1 MGAARP
7 GPRRCR
13 DHRERRLG
21 PRRPGAPQ
29 RRAGPPASVGPPVD
43 LAQPA
48 ARLRGLRAADAWHGR
63 RAAPLRRLPHRPQR
77 AGAGRPGPAAGV
89 AGFPEI
95 EMREVLQELNEWTR
109 DGEDIAIATVIET
122 WGSSPRPLGS
132 KMLVTRSGKMAGS
145 VSNGCIEGA
154 VFEEAQKVL
163 KSGTPK
169 IAAFGVAD
177 DVAFEVGLACGG
189 HIEVFIQPL
198 GTAHRQLVGML
209 DRNEPATLRTNLLSG
224 EEVLAEG
231 TPPGSELARRDGD
244 VFIEP
249 FRRPAHLVII
259 GAIHIA
265 IPLHRLA
272 KLMGYRVTVIDARAK
287 FATRE
292 RFPEADELIVA
303 WPDEAMAKLTLDNST
318 YVVILT
324 HDPKFDLPALR
335 SVLGKDVG
343 YIGAIGSRKTN
354 ENRFASLR
362 SEGFTDEQIA
372 RVHGPIGL
380 DLGGRGA
387 EETALGILAEVTAVR
402 FGGSGS
408 SMREVRARSGAG

>member
-1 MGAARP
+1 
-7 GPRRCR
+7 
-13 DHRERRLG
+13 
-21 PRRPGAPQ
+21 
-29 RRAGPPASVGPPVD
+29 
-43 LAQPA
+43 
-48 ARLRGLRAADAWHGR
+48 
-63 RAAPLRRLPHRPQR
+63 
-77 AGAGRPGPAAGV
+77 
-89 AGFPEI
+89 
-95 EMREVLQELNEWTR
+95 MREVLGELNEWTEA
-109 DGEDIAIATVIET
+109 GEDIALATVVET

-132 KMLVTRSGKMAGS
+132 KMVVTRSGKMAGS

-163 KSGTPK
+163 KSREPK

-189 HIEVFIQPL
+189 HIEVFIEPL
-198 GTAHRQLVGML
+198 APVHKRLIAML
-209 DRNEPATLRTNLLSG
+209 ETNEPATLRTNLVTGDSEL
-224 EEVLAEG
+224 VEG
-231 TPPGSELARRDGD
+231 TPPGVELARRDGEWF
-244 VFIEP
+244 VEP
-249 FRRPAHLVII
+249 FRRPANLIII

-272 KLMGYRVTVIDARAK
+272 KLMGYRVTVVDARAK
-287 FATRE
+287 FATKE

-303 WPDEAMAKLTLDNST
+303 WPDEAIARLSIDRSS

-335 SVLGKDVG
+335 AVLTKDAG

-354 ENRFASLR
+354 QNRFDALR
-362 SEGFTDEQIA
+362 AEGFTEEQLS

-387 EETALGILAEVTAVR
+387 EETALGILAEITATR
-402 FGGSGS
+402 FGGSGASKRDGVRS
-408 SMREVRARSGAG
+408 SPG

>member
-1 MGAARP
+1 
-7 GPRRCR
+7 
-13 DHRERRLG
+13 
-21 PRRPGAPQ
+21 
-29 RRAGPPASVGPPVD
+29 V
-43 LAQPA
+43 
-48 ARLRGLRAADAWHGR
+48 
-63 RAAPLRRLPHRPQR
+63 
-77 AGAGRPGPAAGV
+77 
-89 AGFPEI
+89 
-95 EMREVLQELNEWTR
+95 REVLDELNEWIGGR
-109 DGEDIAIATVIET
+109 EEIAVATVVET

-154 VFEEAQKVL
+154 VFEDAQKVL
-163 KSGTPK
+163 KSGQPK

-198 GTAHRQLVGML
+198 SKEQRQIVGML
-209 DRNEPATLRTNLLSG
+209 NRDEAATLRTNLLTG
-224 EEVLAEG
+224 EAEVLEG
-231 TPPGSELARRDGD
+231 TPAGTELARRDGD
-244 VFIEP
+244 VFVEP

-272 KLMGYRVTVIDARAK
+272 KVMGYRVTVVDARAK

-303 WPDEAMAKLTLDNST
+303 WPDEAMSKLVIDNST

-335 SVLGKDVG
+335 SVLTKDAG
-343 YIGAIGSRKTN
+343 YVGAIGSRKTN
-354 ENRFASLR
+354 QNRFDALR
-362 SEGFTDEQIA
+362 TEGFTEEQLA

-387 EETALGILAEVTAVR
+387 EETALGILAEITAVR
-402 FGGSGS
+402 FGGSGV
-408 SMREVRARSGAG
+408 SMRAVRA

>member
-1 MGAARP
+1 
-7 GPRRCR
+7 
-13 DHRERRLG
+13 
-21 PRRPGAPQ
+21 
-29 RRAGPPASVGPPVD
+29 
-43 LAQPA
+43 
-48 ARLRGLRAADAWHGR
+48 
-63 RAAPLRRLPHRPQR
+63 
-77 AGAGRPGPAAGV
+77 
-89 AGFPEI
+89 
-95 EMREVLQELNEWTR
+95 MREVLNELKEWTR
-109 DGEDIAIATVIET
+109 EGEEIAIATVIET

-154 VFEEAQKVL
+154 VYEEAQKVL

-198 GTAHRQLVGML
+198 GPVHRRLISML
-209 DRNEPATLRTNLLSG
+209 DRDEAATLRTNLDDG
-224 EEVLAEG
+224 EAEVF
-231 TPPGSELARRDGD
+231 
-244 VFIEP
+244 VEP

-272 KLMGYRVTVIDARAK
+272 KLMGYRVTVVDARAK

-292 RFPEADELIVA
+292 RFPDADDLIVA
-303 WPDEAMAKLTLDNST
+303 WPDEAMTKLTVDGST

-335 SVLGKDVG
+335 SVLKQDAG

-354 ENRFASLR
+354 QNRFDGLR
-362 SEGFTDEQIA
+362 KEGFTEEQLA

-380 DLGGRGA
+380 DLGSRGA
-387 EETALGILAEVTAVR
+387 EETALGILAEITAVR
-402 FGGSGS
+402 FGGSGAA
-408 SMREVRARSGAG
+408 MKEVRATS

>member
-1 MGAARP
+1 
-7 GPRRCR
+7 
-13 DHRERRLG
+13 
-21 PRRPGAPQ
+21 
-29 RRAGPPASVGPPVD
+29 
-43 LAQPA
+43 
-48 ARLRGLRAADAWHGR
+48 
-63 RAAPLRRLPHRPQR
+63 
-77 AGAGRPGPAAGV
+77 
-89 AGFPEI
+89 
-95 EMREVLQELNEWTR
+95 MREVFGELEQWTR
-109 DGEDIAIATVIET
+109 DGEEIALATVVET

-132 KMLVTRSGKMAGS
+132 KMVVTRSGKMAGS

-163 KSGTPK
+163 KNGTPK

-177 DVAFEVGLACGG
+177 EVAFEVGLACGG
-189 HIEVFIQPL
+189 HIEVFVQPL
-198 GTAHRQLVGML
+198 TEAHRELLGML
-209 DRNEPATLRTNLLSG
+209 ERNEPATLRTNLATGDAELLKGVPSG
-224 EEVLAEG
+224 REM
-231 TPPGSELARRDGD
+231 ARREGD
-244 VFIEP
+244 VFVEP

-287 FATRE
+287 FATKE
-292 RFPEADELIVA
+292 RFPEADELMVA
-303 WPDEAMAKLTLDNST
+303 WPDEAIKKISIDNST

-335 SVLGKDVG
+335 SVLGAEPG

-354 ENRFASLR
+354 QNRFDALR
-362 SEGFTDEQIA
+362 AEGFTDEQLA

-380 DLGGRGA
+380 DLGSRGA

-402 FGGSGS
+402 FGGTAASK
-408 SMREVRARSGAG
+408 RDAARA

>member
-1 MGAARP
+1 
-7 GPRRCR
+7 
-13 DHRERRLG
+13 
-21 PRRPGAPQ
+21 
-29 RRAGPPASVGPPVD
+29 
-43 LAQPA
+43 
-48 ARLRGLRAADAWHGR
+48 
-63 RAAPLRRLPHRPQR
+63 
-77 AGAGRPGPAAGV
+77 
-89 AGFPEI
+89 
-95 EMREVLQELNEWTR
+95 MREVLTELTEWTKA
-109 DGEDIAIATVIET
+109 GEEIALATVVET

-132 KMLVTRSGKMAGS
+132 KMVVTRSGKMAGS

-169 IAAFGVAD
+169 VAAFGVSD

-189 HIEVFIQPL
+189 HIEVFVQPL
-198 GTAHRQLVGML
+198 GRVHQQLVGML
-209 DRNEPATLRTNLLSG
+209 NRNEPATLRTDLANG
-224 EEVLAEG
+224 ETELVEG
-231 TPPGSELARRDGD
+231 TPPGSEVARRDGD
-244 VFIEP
+244 MFVEP

-287 FATRE
+287 FATKE

-303 WPDEAMAKLTLDNST
+303 WPDEAMAKLAIDNST

-335 SVLGKDVG
+335 SVLTKDAG

-354 ENRFASLR
+354 QNRFDALR
-362 SEGFTDEQIA
+362 KEGFTEEQLA

-387 EETALGILAEVTAVR
+387 EETALGILAEITAVR
-402 FGGSGS
+402 FGGSGV
-408 SMREVRARSGAG
+408 SMRAVRA